1 MLKNSIIIT
10 GMLVVF
16 TIAGGSAVAQMSDIA
31 TPNPVPSME
40 IPYRA
45 VQGQAYIDEVDGRE
59 YITRIDDNAILF
71 HDTLLTLAD
80 NIQYYDINGI
90 RTSRSAFRVGQPA
103 AYVLNANGQIG
114 SLWEVRERP

>member
-1 MLKNSIIIT
+1 MLKNSTIIT
-10 GMLVVF
+10 GMLVALA
-16 TIAGGSAVAQMSDIA
+16 IAGPAAAQMSDIA
-31 TPNPVPSME
+31 TINPVPSME

-45 VQGQAYIDEVDGRE
+45 VDGQAYIDEVDGRE

-71 HDTLLTLAD
+71 HDTLLYLAG

-103 AYVLNANGQIG
+103 AYVLNADGQIE

>member
-1 MLKNSIIIT
+1 MLKNSTIIA
-10 GMLVVF
+10 GMLVVL
-16 TIAGGSAVAQMSDIA
+16 AVAGSAVAQMSDIA
-31 TPNPVPSME
+31 APNPVPSME

-59 YITRIDDNAILF
+59 YITRIDDDAILF
-71 HDTLLTLAD
+71 HDTRLNLAD

-103 AYVLNANGQIG
+103 AYVLNANGQIE